1 MRPLF
6 QAAAVAALVAAGGQA
21 QSALITFD
29 DLVTGATSY
38 AYDGD
43 ADGIPDAVF
52 STTDPAGFNTVG
64 PGPNQNYI
72 REPGLEGTSLL
83 NPDLRID
90 FVFGATGSLGFG
102 FALNSVVADAAY
114 FASMSVYDEFDNLLG
129 SDTVA
134 GIFTPTP
141 SGLSSFPEGLVG
153 VSFAGRAA
161 YALLNFESQ
170 FGRYIIDDFSGTFG
184 STEVPEP
191 WSIALVLAGLAAAG
205 AARRRS
211 ADTRDRVAA
220 A

>member
-1 MRPLF
+1 MSALLRT
-6 QAAAVAALVAAGGQA
+6 AVATALVAVAGQVHA
-21 QSALITFD
+21 ALITFD

-52 STTDPAGFNTVG
+52 STTDPGGFNTVG

-90 FVFGATGSLGFG
+90 FIFGATGALGFG
-102 FALNSVVADAAY
+102 FALNSAVADAAY
-114 FASMSVYDEFDNLLG
+114 FASMSVFDEFDNLLG

-134 GIFTPTP
+134 GVFTPTP
-141 SGLSSFPEGLVG
+141 SGVSSYPEGLVN
-153 VSFAGRAA
+153 VAFAGRAA

-191 WSIALVLAGLAAAG
+191 WSMALVLAGLAAAG
-205 AARRRS
+205 AARRRRRG
-211 ADTRDRVAA
+211 AGG
-220 A
+220 